1 MVCPC
6 GKSGA
11 KMRFLLT
18 LFLSSWHAFPALDF
32 DNHDEETLKGAT
44 PPYLW
49 PIKVMLVNT
58 PKVLNWS
65 GTEKKE
71 RNKLFGLHT
80 WIFARQ
86 NFSICFYSCQNVWLT
101 RSALPRFSTV
111 RKSLVFCGH
120 CHISL
125 LMYFTSWKH
134 EFLEFLWKQMERGVY
149 WQQPKFIRLQTING
163 DCTKKPKK

>member
-65 GTEKKE
+65 GTEKKNE
-71 RNKLFGLHT
+71 TNYLDYYMDFRAPKLFYLLLFLSKCM
-80 WIFARQ
+80 INEVCIAPPF
-86 NFSICFYSCQNVWLT
+86 FYSKKKSRFLW
-101 RSALPRFSTV
+101 ALPHLSSWCILHPENTSFFENKWKEAFIGS
-111 RKSLVFCGH
+111 SLNSSDF
-120 CHISL
+120 
-125 LMYFTSWKH
+125 
-134 EFLEFLWKQMERGVY
+134 
-149 WQQPKFIRLQTING
+149 
-163 DCTKKPKK
+163 KP

>member
-111 RKSLVFCGH
+111 RKKSR
-120 CHISL
+120 
-125 LMYFTSWKH
+125 
-134 EFLEFLWKQMERGVY
+134 FLWALPHLASWCILHPENTSFLSFFENKWKEA
-149 WQQPKFIRLQTING
+149 FIGSSLNSS
-163 DCTKKPKK
+163 DFKP

>member
-65 GTEKKE
+65 GTEKK
-71 RNKLFGLHT
+71 RTKQIIWITYMDFRAPKLFYLLLFLSKCM
-80 WIFARQ
+80 INEVCIAPF
-86 NFSICFYSCQNVWLT
+86 FYSKKKSRFLW
-101 RSALPRFSTV
+101 ALPHLASWCILHPENTSFLSFFEN
-111 RKSLVFCGH
+111 KWKEAFIGSSLNSSDF
-120 CHISL
+120 
-125 LMYFTSWKH
+125 
-134 EFLEFLWKQMERGVY
+134 
-149 WQQPKFIRLQTING
+149 
-163 DCTKKPKK
+163 KP